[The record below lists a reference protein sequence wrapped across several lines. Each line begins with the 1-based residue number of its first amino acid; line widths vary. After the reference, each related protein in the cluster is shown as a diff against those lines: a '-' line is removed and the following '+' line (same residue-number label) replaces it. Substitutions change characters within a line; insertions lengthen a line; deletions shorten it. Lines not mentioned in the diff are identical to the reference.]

1 MQFDVV
7 IVGGG
12 HGGAAQAAQLRQ
24 KGFTG
29 SLAIITA
36 EPLLPYERPPLSKE
50 YLAGEKSFERM
61 LLRPPAFWAERNV
74 EVMTGTRVTAVD
86 AAAHTLATTA
96 GDIGYGQLVWAAGGD
111 PRKLSCPG
119 HDLPGLHAI
128 RTRAD
133 VDALKADL
141 KPESRVL
148 VVGGGYI
155 GLESAA
161 VLSNCLLYT
170 SPSPRDS

>member
-29 SLAIITA
+29 SLAIITV

-50 YLAGEKSFERM
+50 YLAGEKSFDRM

-74 EVMTGTRVTAVD
+74 EVMTGTRTHWRPQRA
-86 AAAHTLATTA
+86 TLAMA
-96 GDIGYGQLVWAAGGD
+96 NWCGRRA
-111 PRKLSCPG
+111 
-119 HDLPGLHAI
+119 AI
-128 RTRAD
+128 RA
-133 VDALKADL
+133 
-141 KPESRVL
+141 S
-148 VVGGGYI
+148 
-155 GLESAA
+155 
-161 VLSNCLLYT
+161 
-170 SPSPRDS
+170 